1 MINPDPDHAPDSP
14 NREIL
19 TRLMR
24 TCGRDG
30 VLHVR
35 TSGGSDAALD
45 LLRTEGN
52 AMTTPVPGPT
62 RKDIQITGIRR
73 HIAECVTSVKNGP
86 CGARSNAWDSGLHLD
101 VWIRAHA
108 DEYEHKKFV
117 KRTEEPVN
125 VYTKPAGEQ
134 P

>member
-1 MINPDPDHAPDSP
+1 MTDFNPSP
-14 NREIL
+14 GREYL

-24 TCGRDG
+24 ASGHDG

-35 TSGGSDAALD
+35 TGGGNDAALAIP
-45 LLRTEGN
+45 RTEGRP
-52 AMTTPVPGPT
+52 MTTPAPVPT
-62 RKDIQITGIRR
+62 RKEIQITGIRK
-73 HIAECVTSVKNGP
+73 HVAEYVTEIDGTE
-86 CGARSNAWDSGLHLD
+86 CGARSNVWDTAMYLD

-125 VYTKPAGEQ
+125 VYTKPPQ
-134 P
+134 VS

>member
-1 MINPDPDHAPDSP
+1 MIDPDPTPH
-14 NREIL
+14 RENL

-24 TCGRDG
+24 SRGRDG
-30 VLHVR
+30 MLLLR
-35 TSGGSDAALD
+35 TGGGSDAAPD
-45 LLRTEGN
+45 VPRSEGTH
-52 AMTTPVPGPT
+52 MTSPTPVPT
-62 RKDIQITGIRR
+62 RKEIQITGIRR
-73 HIAECVTSVKNGP
+73 HVAECVTSVKDSP
-86 CGARSNAWDSGLHLD
+86 CGARSNSWDTALHLD

-125 VYTKPAGEQ
+125 VFTKPAKRQ